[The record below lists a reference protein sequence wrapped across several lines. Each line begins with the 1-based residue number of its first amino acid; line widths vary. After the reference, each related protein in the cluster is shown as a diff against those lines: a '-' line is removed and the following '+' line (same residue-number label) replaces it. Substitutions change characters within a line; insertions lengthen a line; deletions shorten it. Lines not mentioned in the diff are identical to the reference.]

1 MSNVGKMTTNNRS
14 SFLQQASIVLL
25 SVALATL
32 TESLPELQLLSH
44 EYLNMPIEVSWPLF
58 AIFWLFLR
66 KLLSNT
72 K

>member
-14 SFLQQASIVLL
+14 SFLQQASIVLV

-32 TESLPELQLLSH
+32 TESLPELQTLSQ

-58 AIFWLFLR
+58 TIIWLFLR

>member
-32 TESLPELQLLSH
+32 TESLPELQTLSQ

-58 AIFWLFLR
+58 TIIWLFLR

>member
-14 SFLQQASIVLL
+14 SFLQQTMIVLL

-32 TESLPELQLLSH
+32 AESLPELQALSH
-44 EYLNMPIEVSWPLF
+44 EYLNMPVEVSWPLF
-58 AIFWLFLR
+58 AIVWLFLR
-66 KLLSNT
+66 KLLSNS

>member
-14 SFLQQASIVLL
+14 SFLQQASIVLV

-44 EYLNMPIEVSWPLF
+44 EYLNMPIEVS
-58 AIFWLFLR
+58 
-66 KLLSNT
+66 
-72 K
+72 

>member
-14 SFLQQASIVLL
+14 SFLQQASIVLV

-32 TESLPELQLLSH
+32 TESLPELQALSQ

-58 AIFWLFLR
+58 TIIWLFLR

>member
-14 SFLQQASIVLL
+14 SFLQQTMIVLL

-32 TESLPELQLLSH
+32 AESLPELQALSH
-44 EYLNMPIEVSWPLF
+44 EYLNLPIEVSWPLF
-58 AIFWLFLR
+58 TIIWLFLR

>member
-1 MSNVGKMTTNNRS
+1 MSNVWKMTPNNRS

-32 TESLPELQLLSH
+32 AESLPELQTLSH
-44 EYLNMPIEVSWPLF
+44 EYLNLPIEVSWPLF
-58 AIFWLFLR
+58 TIIWLFLR